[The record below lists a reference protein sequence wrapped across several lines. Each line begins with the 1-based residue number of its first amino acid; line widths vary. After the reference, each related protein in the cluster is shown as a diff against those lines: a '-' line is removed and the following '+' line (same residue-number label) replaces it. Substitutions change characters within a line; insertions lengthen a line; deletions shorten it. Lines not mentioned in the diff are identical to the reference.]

1 MNSNQIALKLT
12 LNNNSSKCNFCPAN
26 NTPNIVNK
34 SLNIVNKSINTNN
47 INKKNKILIF
57 PSLPPRPIEN

>member
-1 MNSNQIALKLT
+1 MNTNQIALKLT
-12 LNNNSSKCNFCPAN
+12 LNNNSKCNFCPENITTIKSN

-34 SLNIVNKSINTNN
+34 SINVNY

-57 PSLPPRPIEN
+57 PSLPPREV